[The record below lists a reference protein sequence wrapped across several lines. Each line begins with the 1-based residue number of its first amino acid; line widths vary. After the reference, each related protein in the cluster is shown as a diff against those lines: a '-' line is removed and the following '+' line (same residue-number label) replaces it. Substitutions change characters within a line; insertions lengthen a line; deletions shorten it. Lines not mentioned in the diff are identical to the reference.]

1 MIRLEKTISTFIA
14 ATVVVLSVAT
24 SLSITPAMATGY
36 SNGIQTNGIQS
47 NGIQANGL
55 WQNGVWQNGVWQNGV
70 WENGSSLEGRTA
82 QDASGTVTI
91 SSGTLLRVE
100 LPR

>member
-1 MIRLEKTISTFIA
+1 MIRLEKTISTFVA

-36 SNGIQTNGIQS
+36 SNGIRTNGIQS

-55 WQNGVWQNGVWQNGV
+55 WQNGVWQNGVYM
-70 WENGSSLEGRTA
+70 NGSSLEGRTA
-82 QDASGTVTI
+82 QDASASGTVTI

>member
-36 SNGIQTNGIQS
+36 SNGIQTNGIQTNGVQS
-47 NGIQANGL
+47 NGIQTNGL
-55 WQNGVWQNGVWQNGV
+55 WQNGVWQNGVYM
-70 WENGSSLEGRTA
+70 NGSSLEGRTA
-82 QDASGTVTI
+82 QDASGTVAI
-91 SSGTLLRVE
+91 NSGTLLRVE